1 LQDCDCAGGRF
12 NRSAV
17 VEFESSGE
25 VLTISQTFTGQ
36 DVQGHMRISTH
47 LDGHLPD
54 IAEDA
59 QVEVDDYYEEYR
71 RISPGTSAAD
81 AVTSLV
87 SLTAVVV
94 QRSVSEVGNDS
105 RVESTD
111 RGRHKD
117 KKLGFS

>member
-1 LQDCDCAGGRF
+1 MQDCDCAGGRF

-71 RISPGTSAAD
+71 RISPGTSAAHRASRGNFTCQSD
-81 AVTSLV
+81 CSRCPAVRL
-87 SLTAVVV
+87 
-94 QRSVSEVGNDS
+94 
-105 RVESTD
+105 
-111 RGRHKD
+111 RGRK
-117 KKLGFS
+117 